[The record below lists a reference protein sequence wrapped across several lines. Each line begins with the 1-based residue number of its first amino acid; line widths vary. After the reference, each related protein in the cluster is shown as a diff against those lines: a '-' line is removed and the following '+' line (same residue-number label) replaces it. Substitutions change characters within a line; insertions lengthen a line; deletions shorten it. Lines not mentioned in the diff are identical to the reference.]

1 MHKIIGVL
9 CFAFFH
15 SSDKKEAFVLNINL
29 DEVLTVLLHNIPKE
43 QQPSYN
49 ILMRLRKLSLSY
61 LVTLPATFYHSRKK
75 TPPIQILTAL
85 ENKGIPILSG
95 TKVDLEYKK
104 LTTRRRLLLSLIK
117 DDGGNGLTSSAVVII
132 TK

>member
-1 MHKIIGVL
+1 
-9 CFAFFH
+9 
-15 SSDKKEAFVLNINL
+15 
-29 DEVLTVLLHNIPKE
+29 
-43 QQPSYN
+43 
-49 ILMRLRKLSLSY
+49 MRLRKLSQLSRI
-61 LVTLPATFYHSRKK
+61 TSNFYHSRKK
-75 TPPIQILTAL
+75 TPPIQILAL

-117 DDGGNGLTSSAVVII
+117 DDGWNGLTSSAVVII